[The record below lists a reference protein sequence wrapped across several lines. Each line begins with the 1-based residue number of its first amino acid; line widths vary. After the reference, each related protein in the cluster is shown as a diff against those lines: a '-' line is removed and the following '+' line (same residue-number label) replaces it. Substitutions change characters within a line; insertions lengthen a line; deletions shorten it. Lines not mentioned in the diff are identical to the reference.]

1 MKEVSLSSTWS
12 SVVLLLICLV
22 AVNLMAHFFPLRYD
36 LTEERLYTIS
46 EGSRKILAG
55 LTDPV
60 RINFYYSRNNS
71 ELPPNFKIYAQR
83 VQELLEEYVALS
95 KGKVVLKIL
104 DPKPDT
110 DEEEWAQKYGIKPI
124 TLPSGNT
131 VYFGAVISMLDQEM
145 LLPYFDQRRENFLE
159 YDISQAIQKV
169 GSTSTSKV
177 GLLSVLNLQG
187 GRSMIPGQPPAQK
200 WVFLNEL
207 EKSVTVENLALTI
220 EEIPDD
226 INLLIVLHPRS
237 FNPRLRYAVDQY
249 VLRGG
254 RLVVLLDPNARIDMT
269 SPANQFGQQPQLS
282 SDLPELLK
290 QWGVEYDVAKV
301 VGDRL
306 HATQVNTGQ
315 GVMSFPMWMTF
326 RSDSLDQKHPIT
338 AQLENLLFVEAGS
351 LKKAADSKT
360 EFTPLLSLSAKSGLI
375 DTFQLRFATP
385 DQLSR
390 DMKVDGEAKAVMAI
404 TTGIF
409 SSAFPNGQPVKEKKN
424 PEASAA
430 GEESEVSEEETPLKH
445 PHLLEAA
452 ELNSILLF
460 SDVDFLSDQ
469 FSVQK
474 LNFLGQTIIQPRN
487 DNLNLML
494 NAAEHLSGN
503 EALMSIR
510 SRGRF
515 SRPFTR
521 LLAMQRQAQLRHQ
534 TEEKLLLS
542 QLEEVQ
548 QRLNSLLESAGEQG
562 QSEVILP
569 PEVQVEIEKFREEER
584 QARRKLREVRKILRQ
599 DIERLGQGLLLLNML
614 LVPLIVGIIGLIVY
628 RLRTRRRRKTIR

>member
-1 MKEVSLSSTWS
+1 MKEVSLPSTWG

-22 AVNLMAHFFPLRYD
+22 AVNLMAHFLPLRYD

-95 KGKVVLKIL
+95 KGMVVLKIL

-290 QWGVEYDVAKV
+290 QWGVDYDVAKV

-351 LKKAADSKT
+351 LKKVADSKT

-375 DTFQLRFATP
+375 DTFQLRFAAP

-430 GEESEVSEEETPLKH
+430 GEESKEETPLKH

-628 RLRTRRRRKTIR
+628 RLRTRLRLKTIR

>member
-1 MKEVSLSSTWS
+1 MKEVSLSSTWG

-22 AVNLMAHFFPLRYD
+22 AVNLVTHFFPLRYD

-46 EGSRKILAG
+46 EGSKKILAG

-95 KGKVVLKIL
+95 KGMVVLKIL

-269 SPANQFGQQPQLS
+269 SPANQFGQQMQLS

-290 QWGVEYDVAKV
+290 QWGVDYDVAKV

-306 HATQVNTGQ
+306 NATQVNTGQ

-360 EFTPLLSLSAKSGLI
+360 EFTPLLSLSDKSGLI
-375 DTFQLRFATP
+375 DTFQLRFAAP

-430 GEESEVSEEETPLKH
+430 GEESEEETPLKY
-445 PHLLEAA
+445 PHLLEAV

-474 LNFLGQTIIQPRN
+474 LNFLGQSIIQPRN

-521 LLAMQRQAQLRHQ
+521 LLAMQRQAQHRHQ

-548 QRLNSLLESAGEQG
+548 QRLNNLLESAGEQG